1 MKFYV
6 AFLLCIGYPIGI
18 FGQSG
23 FQFESNKKKVT
34 IPFQLINNLIFIP
47 IEVNGIE
54 LNFLLD
60 SGVEETILLSLED
73 KTEVRFNSVQKIKL
87 RGLGDKEAIEGMK
100 SSNNTLSLNGLT
112 DSHHDVYIVLDQDF
126 NFSSH
131 IGIPVNGIIGYH
143 FFKNNLVEI
152 NYDKKKVIV
161 YKDEA
166 QLRKKTKKKYA
177 TIPIEM
183 ERSKPYLNADVFLN
197 DTSVN
202 AKLLLDLGNS
212 DAIWLFENP
221 ERNITIPKTNFED
234 YLGRGFSGDIHGFR
248 AKISKFKWQDFE
260 FNDPIVSFP
269 NLESIKNVNMASNRL
284 GSIGGEILKRFNI
297 ILDYTNAKVMLRKS
311 HYYAN
316 PFSYNKSGIEL
327 QNEGMQW
334 VQETVTLNTVSNGI
348 SFDNTGERTD
358 NNFKYKFSLKP
369 VYTIVSVRKNSSA
382 EACGLKAGDQIVSIN
397 GAVAYRYSL
406 QSINDLLKSDEDKW
420 LNFTVEREGKVLQ
433 FKFQLKSI
441 L

>member
-1 MKFYV
+1 MRFCV
-6 AFLLCIGYPIGI
+6 VFLFLIGYQISV

-23 FQFESNKKKVT
+23 FQFESDKNKVT

-73 KTEVRFNSVQKIKL
+73 KAEVRFNNVQKIKL
-87 RGLGDKEAIEGMK
+87 RGLGDNEAIEGLK
-100 SSNNTLSLNGLT
+100 SSNNTLSFKGLT
-112 DSHHDVYIVLDQDF
+112 DRNHDVYIVLDQDF

-152 NYDKKKVIV
+152 NYDRKKIIV
-161 YKDEA
+161 YKDENK
-166 QLRKKTKKKYA
+166 LKKKIKKKY
-177 TIPIEM
+177 TKIPITL
-183 ERSKPYLNADVFLN
+183 ERSKPYIKADVLLN
-197 DTSVN
+197 DATVN
-202 AKLLLDLGNS
+202 AKLLVDLGNS

-221 ERNITIPKTNFED
+221 EKNINIPTIKFED
-234 YLGRGFSGDIHGFR
+234 YLGRGFSGDINGFR
-248 AKISKFKWQDFE
+248 AKISKFKWQEFE

-269 NLESIKNVNMASNRL
+269 NLESIKNVTMASDRL
-284 GSIGGEILKRFNI
+284 GSIGGAILKRFNI
-297 ILDYTNAKVMLRKS
+297 IFDYTNATMMLRKS
-311 HYYAN
+311 HYYFDH
-316 PFSYNKSGIEL
+316 FSYNRSGIEL
-327 QNEGMQW
+327 QNEGVQW

-369 VYTIVSVRKNSSA
+369 VYTIASVRKNSPA
-382 EACGLKAGDQIVSIN
+382 EACGLLAGDQIVSIN

-406 QSINDLLKSDEDKW
+406 QSINDLLKSEEDKW
-420 LNFTVEREGKVLQ
+420 LHFTIEREGKVLQ